1 MKLKIKEKDGFGLSL
16 WLPTSI
22 IKSKLFLR
30 IIRKS
35 SDNNNVKIY
44 LDVIPTIYKSLRKYI
59 KENGHFVLVDITSS
73 DGDTVYIKV

>member
-16 WLPTSI
+16 WLPTSV

-30 IIRKS
+30 IISKR
-35 SDNNNVKIY
+35 SDNNVKIY

-73 DGDTVYIKV
+73 DGDKVYIKV